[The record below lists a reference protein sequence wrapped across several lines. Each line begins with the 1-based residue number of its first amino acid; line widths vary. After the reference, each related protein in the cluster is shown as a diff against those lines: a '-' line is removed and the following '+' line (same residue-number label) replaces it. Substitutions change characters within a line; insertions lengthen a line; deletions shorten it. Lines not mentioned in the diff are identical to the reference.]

1 MAYLQSVGVQV
12 TETDLTP
19 ITQPTSASIGLYVG
33 HFNWGPCD
41 NIVNIDSE
49 TELGRVFGAPKRTA
63 DINAVSFLTAES
75 FLKYG
80 NSLKVV
86 RALDVTTTRNSKAI
100 FTSDVDAYGVNETN
114 NTLYKNE
121 AHFEISSLDPA
132 YDNDGGFYARYAGVL
147 GNSLAVTVFHAD
159 NAGTPDNVDE
169 LRTTFTYSP
178 TNTVWNENQGT
189 RVNEIIEPKYTNDE
203 IHIAIYDK
211 EGLFTG
217 VKGTILET
225 WEGLSLSKEA
235 RTTANVSN
243 YFADVI
249 NRGSSY
255 IYAVNEDEIFSFNND
270 TFTLNTPAA
279 SLSLE
284 DLGKYSF
291 ILGSDG
297 STTNSTRIS
306 DIVNV
311 LDPSVYTDTQLSDVD
326 NIDFNLV
333 FAEAN
338 ESDNQALIN
347 TAISDLVNERKDCI
361 GFLSAPL
368 SLWRNASED
377 TKKDAL
383 KTHKGQI
390 SNPTSYV
397 VFDSSPVYVYNK
409 YADRFEWIPA
419 CGHMAGLCA
428 YTDEVADAWFS
439 PAGLNRGQLRG
450 VTKISYNPKQA
461 DRDELY
467 NFNINPIVN
476 MPGNGIV
483 LWGDKT
489 GQRKASAF
497 DRINV
502 RRLFIVLQ
510 RTCREA
516 AKFQLFELND
526 EFTRNSFIAI
536 VEPYLREVKGR
547 RGITDFKI
555 VCNEK
560 NNTPQVID
568 SNQFVADI
576 YIKPARSINF
586 ITLNFIATRTG
597 VSFAEIG
604 A

>member
-12 TETDLTP
+12 SETDLTP
-19 ITQPTSASIGLYVG
+19 VTQPTSASIGLYVG
-33 HFNWGPCD
+33 HFNWGPSD
-41 NIVNIDSE
+41 DLINIDSE
-49 TELGRVFGAPKRTA
+49 TTLGRVFGTPKRTE
-63 DINAVSFLTAES
+63 DINSVSFLTAES

-86 RALDVTTTRNSKAI
+86 RAINTLTTRNSKSI
-100 FTSDVDAYGVNETN
+100 FTSEISAYGSSTTN
-114 NTLYKNE
+114 DTLYKNE
-121 AHFEISSLDPA
+121 SDFELRSTDPD
-132 YDNDGGFYARYAGVL
+132 YDNDGAFYARYPGKL
-147 GNSLAVTVFHAD
+147 GDSLAITVFHAD
-159 NAGTPDNVDE
+159 NATNQSNVDE
-169 LRTTFTYSP
+169 IRKRFTYSP
-178 TNTVWNENQGT
+178 TNTIWNENQGT
-189 RVNEIIEPKYTNDE
+189 GGNPKYDNDE

-211 EGLFTG
+211 DGLFTG
-217 VKGTILET
+217 VKGTVLEV
-225 WEGLSLSKEA
+225 WEGLSLANEA

-243 YFADVI
+243 YFVDVI
-249 NRGSSY
+249 NRSSAY
-255 IYAVNEDEIFSFNND
+255 VYAVNVGEIFDLVND
-270 TFTLNTPAA
+270 EFTLKFPRGSNDIQ
-279 SLSLE
+279 

-291 ILGSDG
+291 TLGNDG
-297 STTNSTRIS
+297 STVQNLRIN

-311 LDPSVYTDTQLSDVD
+311 LDPSVTSSIQLSDID

-333 FAEAN
+333 FAEAV
-338 ESDNQALIN
+338 EGDTGALIN
-347 TAISDLVNERKDCI
+347 VAISDLVNERKDCI

-368 SLWRNASED
+368 SLWRNSSD
-377 TKKDAL
+377 DLKKDSL
-383 KTHKGQI
+383 RSHKANI

-409 YADRFEWIPA
+409 YSDRFEWIPA

-428 YTDEVADAWFS
+428 YTDEVSDAWFS

-450 VTKISYNPKQA
+450 VTKIAYNPKQV

-467 NFNINPIVN
+467 NDNINPIVN

-510 RTCREA
+510 RVCREA

-526 EFTRNSFIAI
+526 EFTRNSFINI
-536 VEPYLREVKGR
+536 IEPYLREVKGR
-547 RGITDFKI
+547 RGITEFKI

-576 YIKPARSINF
+576 YIKPARSINY

>member
-19 ITQPTSASIGLYVG
+19 ITQPTSASVGVYVG
-33 HFNWGPCD
+33 HFNWGPSD
-41 NIVNIDSE
+41 NLVNITSE
-49 TELGRVFGAPKRTA
+49 TELGVVFGAPKRTE

-86 RALDVTTTRNSKAI
+86 RAIDTDSARNSKSI
-100 FTSDVDAYGVNETN
+100 FTIDEGSYGVNETN
-114 NTLYKNE
+114 GTLYKNE
-121 AHFEISSLDPA
+121 AHFEIVSVDET
-132 YDNDGGFYARYAGVL
+132 YDNDAAFYARYAGVL
-147 GNSLAVTVFHAD
+147 GDSLAVTVFHAD
-159 NAGTPDNVDE
+159 NSSPTGPNADE
-169 LRTTFTYSP
+169 LRTKFTYTP
-178 TNTVWNENQGT
+178 GNTVWNENQGVSGT
-189 RVNEIIEPKYTNDE
+189 PLYNNDE
-203 IHIAIYDK
+203 IHIAVYDK
-211 EGLFTG
+211 NGLFTG
-217 VKGTILET
+217 TKGTILEIF
-225 WEGLSLSKEA
+225 EGMSLAKQA

-243 YFADVI
+243 YFADII
-249 NRGSSY
+249 NRSSAY
-255 IYAVNEDEIFSFNND
+255 IYVVNSEEIFSFD
-270 TFTLNTPAA
+270 EVDSTF
-279 SLSLE
+279 SLKSPLTSGDIG

-291 ILGSDG
+291 MLGSDG
-297 STTNSTRIS
+297 SADGSQR
-306 DIVNV
+306 VNDV
-311 LDPSVYTDTQLSDVD
+311 VNILDPSVYTDTQLSDID
-326 NIDFNLV
+326 NLDISLV
-333 FAEAN
+333 FAEAV
-338 ESDNQALIN
+338 EQDIQALIN

-368 SLWRNASED
+368 SLWRNASD
-377 TKKDAL
+377 DLKKDQL
-383 KTHKGQI
+383 KEYKGRI

-428 YTDEVADAWFS
+428 YTDEVSDAWFS

-450 VTKISYNPKQA
+450 VTKIAYNPKQV

-489 GQRKASAF
+489 GQKKASAF

-526 EFTRNSFIAI
+526 EFTRNSFINL

-560 NNTPQVID
+560 NNTAQVID

-586 ITLNFIATRTG
+586 ITLNFVATRTG

>member
-19 ITQPTSASIGLYVG
+19 VTQPTSASIGLFVG
-33 HFNWGPCD
+33 HFNWGPAA
-41 NIVNIDSE
+41 NIVNVDSE
-49 TELGRVFGAPKRTA
+49 TTLGRIFGAPKKTA
-63 DINAVSFLTAES
+63 DINAPSFLTAES

-86 RALDVTTTRNSKAI
+86 RVVDVDTARNSKAI
-100 FTSDVDAYGVNETN
+100 FTSDVSDYSSSETN
-114 NTLYKNE
+114 LTIYTHE
-121 AHFEISSLDPA
+121 GDFELRSTDPS
-132 YDNDGGFYARYAGVL
+132 YDNDGGFYARYPGVL
-147 GNSLAVTVFHAD
+147 GNSLAISVFHAD
-159 NAGTPDNVDE
+159 NASDESNVDE
-169 LRTTFTYSP
+169 IRTKFTYSP
-178 TNTVWNENQGT
+178 TNTIWNEQQGD
-189 RVNEIIEPKYTNDE
+189 NGIPLYENDE
-203 IHIAIYDK
+203 IHIAVYDK
-211 EGLFTG
+211 NGLFTG
-217 VKGTILET
+217 VKGTILEV
-225 WEGLSLSKEA
+225 WEGLSLSSEA

-243 YFADVI
+243 YFADII
-249 NRGSSY
+249 NRSSAY
-255 IYAVNEDEIFSFNND
+255 IYAVNETEIFNFNAD
-270 TFTLNTPAA
+270 TFSLKAPLA
-279 SLSLE
+279 SVLTK

-297 STTNSTRIS
+297 STNASDRIS

-311 LDPSVYTDTQLSDVD
+311 LDPSVNSSVQLSDVD

-333 FAEAN
+333 FAEAV
-338 ESDNQALIN
+338 EGDPDALVN
-347 TAISDLVNERKDCI
+347 VAISDLVNERKDCI
-361 GFLSAPL
+361 GFISAPL
-368 SLWRNASED
+368 SLWRYSSD
-377 TKKDAL
+377 DLKKDAL
-383 KTHKGQI
+383 LLYKDQI

-409 YADRFEWIPA
+409 YADRFEWIPT

-428 YTDEVADAWFS
+428 YTDEVNDPWFS

-450 VTKISYNPKQA
+450 ITKIAYNPKQI

-467 NFNINPIVN
+467 NNNINPIVN
-476 MPGNGIV
+476 MPGSGIV

-489 GQRKASAF
+489 GQKKTSAF

-526 EFTRNSFIAI
+526 EFTRNAFINI
-536 VEPYLREVKGR
+536 VEPYLRDVKGR
-547 RGITDFKI
+547 RGITEFKI

-576 YIKPARSINF
+576 YIKPARSINY

-597 VSFAEIG
+597 VSFTEIG